1 MRVLSA
7 AILAIALV
15 SISVPAAAQSVG
27 CSGVR
32 RMSLDWFEA
41 KGEALIFLS
50 ATRCGAPAPCDGV
63 NPTDFGRILTPGPIR
78 VALTDARGNRVSRLV
93 DAGVPANSSNCP
105 GGWETHRTTEGR
117 ITYVWGHE
125 GRTTLSATKIS
136 FAARTP
142 PPLVE
147 PIRVEVTAA
156 NGYRI
161 AYSVDTCFTKSRSGS
176 LSLECIGLPTR
187 PERVRATRLPTR

>member
-1 MRVLSA
+1 
-7 AILAIALV
+7 
-15 SISVPAAAQSVG
+15 VPAAAQTVS
-27 CSGVR
+27 CAGVR

-41 KGEALIFLS
+41 KGEARIFLS
-50 ATRCGAPAPCDGV
+50 ATRCGSPAPCDGQ
-63 NPTDFGRILTPGPIR
+63 NPTGVGRILTPGPVR
-78 VALTDARGNRVSRLV
+78 VVLTDARGNRVSRIV
-93 DAGVPANSSNCP
+93 DAGVPASSSDCP
-105 GGWETHRTTEGR
+105 GGWETHRTTQGR

-125 GRTTLSATKIS
+125 GRTTLSGTKIS

-147 PIRVEVTAA
+147 PILVEVTAG

-176 LSLECIGLPTR
+176 LSMECIGLPTR
-187 PERVRATRLPTR
+187 PERVRSTRLPTR